1 MSDSNP
7 LFFILQSKMF
17 QLGKQCF
24 PSPSGSSG
32 SPLQSSVGLSSRNH
46 SLSHSPPIGVPA
58 TWLVFIPY
66 ASTIGTYWASVLYCV
81 TVTVLELVFSLGAC
95 LLILSFSILIPNRL
109 GMIWRMIPFQMPHW
123 FCIVQTVIIGL
134 CFHILTGICGCF
146 TWASYLTVFK
156 PYRSI
161 QASAS

>member
-1 MSDSNP
+1 VRGLIEPKLGPDDEDQTCQIVSP
-7 LFFILQSKMF
+7 LFYSPVQNVSGWKTMLSLTLRVLWFTFAIL
-17 QLGKQCF
+17 
-24 PSPSGSSG
+24 
-32 SPLQSSVGLSSRNH
+32 
-46 SLSHSPPIGVPA
+46 GVPA

-66 ASTIGTYWASVLYCV
+66 ASAIGTYWAPVLYCV
-81 TVTVLELVFSLGAC
+81 TVTVLEVVFS
-95 LLILSFSILIPNRL
+95 I
-109 GMIWRMIPFQMPHW
+109 GMIWRMNPFHMPHW

-134 CFHILTGICGCF
+134 CFHILTGICVCF

>member
-1 MSDSNP
+1 
-7 LFFILQSKMF
+7 MF
-17 QLGKQCF
+17 QPGKRCF

-32 SPLQSSVGLSSRNH
+32 SPLQSSVRLSSL
-46 SLSHSPPIGVPA
+46 SSLTLSHSPLKGVPA
-58 TWLVFIPY
+58 TWLVFIPF
-66 ASTIGTYWASVLYCV
+66 ASTIGTYWAAVLYCT
-81 TVTVLELVFSLGAC
+81 TVTVLEVVFSLGAYL
-95 LLILSFSILIPNRL
+95 LLIFSFLTLIPDWL
-109 GMIWRMIPFQMPHW
+109 GMIWRMNPFQMPHW
-123 FCIVQTVIIGL
+123 FCIVQTMIIGL